1 MKKAIAL
8 ILIFVFVL
16 GLFACNNTPD
26 NSSSSSSSEA
36 SQESTSSSSE
46 ESSSEP
52 ESSVVETSSEESSS
66 ESESSEESS
75 TESTTE
81 SESSSVIIT
90 VTESGGFSSAITK
103 VGKSNDRMKQ
113 MAWSNT
119 IYGKGVAS
127 GYDDTKL
134 SSILKSAQFIKAG
147 GALVNYKN
155 ASAFMSHYL
164 GNTGE
169 DYIIDMKSFLSD
181 ENALYTRDA
190 ELNKALRA
198 CEELAIKGEEINV
211 YQKEELVHHNLQ
223 GDWHYAIGSYFTS
236 IEITNLTTT
245 GRVYTATFTYKITD
259 FYNWDEAISSPVFS
273 GMLATLTSNV
283 SPKDFAQLH
292 RDGQAKDF
300 LSKGEI
306 SYTVSWAQGQTVSEI
321 IPFND

>member
-1 MKKAIAL
+1 
-8 ILIFVFVL
+8 
-16 GLFACNNTPD
+16 
-26 NSSSSSSSEA
+26 
-36 SQESTSSSSE
+36 
-46 ESSSEP
+46 
-52 ESSVVETSSEESSS
+52 
-66 ESESSEESS
+66 
-75 TESTTE
+75 
-81 SESSSVIIT
+81 
-90 VTESGGFSSAITK
+90 
-103 VGKSNDRMKQ
+103 MKQ

-127 GYDDTKL
+127 GYDANK
-134 SSILKSAQFIKAG
+134 LKSIKSSASLIAMG
-147 GALVNYKN
+147 GSIVNYKN

-164 GNTGE
+164 ENTGE

-259 FYNWDEAISSPVFS
+259 FYNWDEAKTGNFIDGFNLSE
-273 GMLATLTSNV
+273 
-283 SPKDFAQLH
+283 KDFAQLH
-292 RDGQAKDF
+292 REGLAKHF

-306 SYTVSWAQGQTVSEI
+306 TYTVSWAQGQTVSEI